1 MKIISS
7 LFSELYFFVLLY
19 ILFLY
24 DIFKIV
30 MNMKEENLEK
40 KIKKATLNK
49 EYAKARVIVEN
60 EYIKMFKK
68 MLKYKK
74 VKIGKTLYFHDY
86 LKMISKYY
94 SSYYKD
100 EVNELEEIMY
110 SEKYSDK
117 QQISWLIENCNIFD
131 DYKL

>member
-1 MKIISS
+1 
-7 LFSELYFFVLLY
+7 
-19 ILFLY
+19 
-24 DIFKIV
+24 
-30 MNMKEENLEK
+30 MKEEKLEK

-49 EYAKARVIVEN
+49 EYAKAKQIVEK

-74 VKIGKTLYFHDY
+74 IKVGKTMYFHDY

-100 EVNELEEIMY
+100 DVNELEEIMY
-110 SEKYSDK
+110 SEKYSDFRK
-117 QQISWLIENCNIFD
+117 IFG
-131 DYKL
+131 

>member
-1 MKIISS
+1 MKMISS
-7 LFSELYFFVLLY
+7 LFSELYFVLLY

>member
-1 MKIISS
+1 MSFI
-7 LFSELYFFVLLY
+7 FVLLY

>member
-86 LKMISKYY
+86 LKMISKYLFV
-94 SSYYKD
+94 S
-100 EVNELEEIMY
+100 IPAIPPM
-110 SEKYSDK
+110 
-117 QQISWLIENCNIFD
+117 I
-131 DYKL
+131 

>member
-1 MKIISS
+1 MSFI
-7 LFSELYFFVLLY
+7 FVLLY

-49 EYAKARVIVEN
+49 EYAKARAIVEN

>member
-1 MKIISS
+1 MKMISS
-7 LFSELYFFVLLY
+7 LFSELYFVLLY

-110 SEKYSDK
+110 SDKYSDK

>member
-19 ILFLY
+19 ILSLY
-24 DIFKIV
+24 DILKIV
-30 MNMKEENLEK
+30 IDMKEERLEK
-40 KIKKATLNK
+40 KIKKVTLNK
-49 EYAKARVIVEN
+49 EYTKARIILEN

-68 MLKYKK
+68 MFKYKK
-74 VKIGKTLYFHDY
+74 VKMGNTMYFHDY

-94 SSYYKD
+94 SSYYK
-100 EVNELEEIMY
+100 NEINDLEKIMY

-117 QQISWLIENCNIFD
+117 QQISWLLENCNIFD

>member
-1 MKIISS
+1 
-7 LFSELYFFVLLY
+7 
-19 ILFLY
+19 
-24 DIFKIV
+24 
-30 MNMKEENLEK
+30 MKEEKLEK

-49 EYAKARVIVEN
+49 EHAKAKQIVEK

-74 VKIGKTLYFHDY
+74 IKVGKTMYFHDY

-100 EVNELEEIMY
+100 DVNELEEIMY

-117 QQISWLIENCNIFD
+117 QQISWLLENCNIFD
-131 DYKL
+131 GYKL

>member
-24 DIFKIV
+24 DIIKIV

>member
-40 KIKKATLNK
+40 KIKKVTLNK
-49 EYAKARVIVEN
+49 EYTKARVILEN

-68 MLKYKK
+68 MLKYKR
-74 VKIGKTLYFHDY
+74 VKMGNTMYFHDY

-94 SSYYKD
+94 SSYYK
-100 EVNELEEIMY
+100 NEINDLEKIMY

-117 QQISWLIENCNIFD
+117 QQISWLLENCNIFD

>member
-1 MKIISS
+1 MKMIRS
-7 LFSELYFFVLLY
+7 LFSELYFVLLY

-100 EVNELEEIMY
+100 EVKELEEIMY